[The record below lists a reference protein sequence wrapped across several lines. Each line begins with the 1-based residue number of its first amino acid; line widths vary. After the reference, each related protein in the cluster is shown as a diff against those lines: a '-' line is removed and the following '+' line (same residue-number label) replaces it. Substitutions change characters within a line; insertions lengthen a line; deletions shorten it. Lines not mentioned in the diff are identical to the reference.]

1 MHYYYYYDTNNNIC
15 FIETS
20 VDLKENG
27 EAEYLIEITH
37 EAFEELSAEM
47 DKKAE
52 EEARI
57 AEEEILAE
65 QKRIENLERENASL
79 LFQLLTGEEYTDV

>member
-1 MHYYYYYDTNNNIC
+1 MYYFKTLNDDGTLNALHSSSNDGAVRD
-15 FIETS
+15 S
-20 VDLKENG
+20 S
-27 EAEYLIEITH
+27 LIPISQE
-37 EAFEELSAEM
+37 EFEEILAEM

-65 QKRIENLERENASL
+65 QKRIENLEKENASL